1 MAGQGF
7 TDQARQE
14 PKDLRLDQAHSAR
27 MYDFYLGGKTNYA
40 PDRETAIKALSVW
53 PDAMVAAREN
63 RAFMHR
69 ATRVLAREHG
79 IRQWLDIGTGI
90 PTSPNLHEVAQSVVP
105 DARVVYADNDP
116 IVLAHAQAL
125 MTSSA
130 EGRTAYIEADARD
143 PESIL
148 SSPELAQTL
157 DLDRPLAV
165 SLNAVLHFM
174 PDDTDPYGVVRRLVD
189 AVPSGSALAISHV
202 TADFDPVALG
212 ALADVYQ
219 ASGTAVKMRS
229 RAEVEKFFDG
239 LDLVEPGI
247 SVVHRWR
254 PEDGE
259 GLPVIGADLT
269 DANTS
274 LWAGVAIKP

>member
-1 MAGQGF
+1 MAGEGF
-7 TDQARQE
+7 MEQAQRE

-40 PDRETAIKALSVW
+40 PDRATAVKALSVW

-125 MTSSA
+125 MTSSE

-148 SSPELAQTL
+148 SAPELAETL
-157 DLDRPLAV
+157 DLDRPIAV
-165 SLNAVLHFM
+165 SLNALLHFM

-202 TADFDPVALG
+202 TGDFDPVAIS
-212 ALADVYQ
+212 AIADVYR
-219 ASGTAVKMRS
+219 ASGTPAAMRT
-229 RAEVEKFFDG
+229 RAEVAKFFAG
-239 LDLVEPGI
+239 LDLIEPGV
-247 SVVHRWR
+247 SVAHRWR
-254 PEDGE
+254 PESAEGMAVVGE
-259 GLPVIGADLT
+259 DLT

-274 LWAGVAIKP
+274 LWVGVAIKP